1 MTLRWT
7 HLAASHLE
15 SAFEYLAQDSAGA
28 AGAVVE
34 RILSGIE
41 VLERH
46 PQMGRRGR
54 VPRTRELVI
63 TGTPFVV
70 AYRVRRD
77 GIEILAVLHGAR
89 RGCARIQGSVS
100 RRCRT
105 VPSRNTSQTMTR

>member
-7 HLAASHLE
+7 RLAASHLE
-15 SAFEYLAQDSAGA
+15 SAFDYLAQDSADA
-28 AGAVVE
+28 AATVVE
-34 RILSGIE
+34 RILSAIE

-46 PQMGRRGR
+46 PQMGRAGR

-77 GIEILAVLHGAR
+77 RVEILAVLHGAR
-89 RGCARIQGSVS
+89 RWPDRF
-100 RRCRT
+100 
-105 VPSRNTSQTMTR
+105 